1 VDGPRRELI
10 GLGHD
15 LQLIGDVDLAS
26 ALREPDVFF
35 TSGELRRF
43 ASATAPRQSLAG
55 GFAAKEA
62 LFKALPAM
70 DDTWLWTDAEL
81 IHDQHGAPQFRTHGA
96 LARQVA
102 TRRLRLSVSIS
113 HSGGFASCVVI
124 VTGGTPPPTSLSGTI
139 NGAIRHVLRRIMAPA
154 SRATQ

>member
-15 LQLIGDVDLAS
+15 LQLIGEVDLAS

-43 ASATAPRQSLAG
+43 ASSVVPEQSLAG

-70 DDTWLWTDAEL
+70 GETWFWTDAEL
-81 IHDQHGAPQFRTHGA
+81 IHDRHGAPQFHTHGA
-96 LARQVA
+96 LAGHVA
-102 TRRLRLSVSIS
+102 HRRLLLSVSIS

-124 VTGGTPPPTSLSGTI
+124 VTGGTPPKTGYFGTI
-139 NGAIRHVLRRIMAPA
+139 NGAMRHVLRRITAPA
-154 SRATQ
+154 SGAAQ